1 MVLHARVGENAGEVL
16 QRIRESVA
24 AVDPS
29 MPMFDV
35 HTLEEEMGAAL
46 VQQRLVAL
54 LSSFFGGLA
63 LLLACVGLYGLLAFA
78 LVQRTSEL
86 GIRMA
91 LGAQRRNVVWM
102 VVREAWLLVAIGI
115 AVGVPAAIAVARLA
129 SNQISGLLFRLE
141 ATDPLTIVAATLAL
155 ATVATFAAYLPAR
168 RASRVDP
175 MVALRA
181 E

>member
-1 MVLHARVGENAGEVL
+1 
-16 QRIRESVA
+16 
-24 AVDPS
+24 
-29 MPMFDV
+29 
-35 HTLEEEMGAAL
+35 
-46 VQQRLVAL
+46 
-54 LSSFFGGLA
+54 
-63 LLLACVGLYGLLAFA
+63 
-78 LVQRTSEL
+78 
-86 GIRMA
+86 
-91 LGAQRRNVVWM
+91 M

-115 AVGVPAAIAVARLA
+115 AVGVPTAIAVARLA

>member
-1 MVLHARVGENAGEVL
+1 LFGYRFG
-16 QRIRESVA
+16 

-54 LSSFFGGLA
+54 LLSMFGGLA

-91 LGAQRRNVVWM
+91 LGAQRGDVVWM
-102 VVREAWLLVAIGI
+102 VIREAWVLVAIGI
-115 AVGVPAAIAVARLA
+115 AVGTPAAFAVALG
-129 SNQISGLLFRLE
+129 I
-141 ATDPLTIVAATLAL
+141 
-155 ATVATFAAYLPAR
+155 VATFAAYLPAR
-168 RASRVDP
+168 RAARVDP

>member
-1 MVLHARVGENAGEVL
+1 MWNINRRADAEVG
-16 QRIRESVA
+16 
-24 AVDPS
+24 
-29 MPMFDV
+29 DV

-54 LSSFFGGLA
+54 LSSMFGGLA

-78 LVQRTSEL
+78 LVQRTREL

-91 LGAQRRNVVWM
+91 LGAERGDVVWK
-102 VVREAWLLVAIGI
+102 VIREAWVLVAIGI
-115 AVGVPAAIAVARLA
+115 AVGTPAAFAVARIA
-129 SNQISGLLFRLE
+129 TSRIEGLLFNLT
-141 ATDPLTIVAATLAL
+141 ATDPLTMAACAVALGI
-155 ATVATFAAYLPAR
+155 VATFAAYLPAR
-168 RASRVDP
+168 RAARVDP